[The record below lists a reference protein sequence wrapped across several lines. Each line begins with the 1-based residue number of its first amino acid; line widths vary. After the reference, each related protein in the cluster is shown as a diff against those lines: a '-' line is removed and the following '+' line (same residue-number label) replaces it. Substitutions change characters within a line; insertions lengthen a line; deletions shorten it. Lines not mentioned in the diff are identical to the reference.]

1 MGRPSSSV
9 NRQKA
14 RLALL
19 ALTGALLAFFIVAG
33 QAQQPAQRPDTA
45 QADPT
50 TQESAAQDAQEETER
65 LQPTVLFRS
74 GINFIR
80 VDAIV
85 TDGDGNHVSDL
96 EMSDF
101 EIYEDGELQTIE
113 AFELVEISAVPGPDA
128 EPARGVSTRS
138 DVEREA
144 DRSDVRVFVIFFDAY
159 HVRFENARRA
169 SIQLTEFL
177 RNNLLP
183 TDLVA
188 VMHPLTPLMDLRL
201 TRNHDL
207 IIDQVDNFFG
217 QKYDYKPRNQYERTY
232 AHFPTETVEL
242 IRNDVS
248 LGALRGLMIYLGGIR
263 EARKNVLLISEGY
276 TNYIPPQLRAF
287 SAIRGPNVRETQ
299 FAGDPF
305 AGNSGYETTNE
316 LFRNMS
322 LMGDLQELFA
332 TANRFNAA
340 IYALDPR
347 GLATQEYDVSQPNIG
362 LETNRRALRVTQNS
376 LHVLAEE
383 TDGLAIVNRNDFVP
397 GLRQMLRDASTY
409 YLLGYDSSRSA
420 TDGKFHEIDVR
431 VKREGV
437 NIRSRKGFWAMTERD
452 ADRILNPPHS
462 EPPKAVDT
470 ALSAL
475 AVPAR
480 RYLVRTWLG
489 TSRGEDGKTLVT
501 FVWEPTRGAARREE
515 PARVLLTAIGDAGDA
530 FYRGRIP
537 EPARLPGRTGAGRAA
552 SRDADSSRATFDADP
567 GVMQVSMAIEGDS
580 GEVLDRDRREIEI
593 PDFTGPDLVFST
605 PAFIRARNN
614 LEWEQLVEDWEAVP
628 TPSRDFRRTERLL
641 LRFETYAAGTVV
653 PDVDAW
659 LLNRNGDRMYPLVV
673 QPATDGHPNQVDI
686 QPTGLPPAEY
696 IIELTATTST
706 GEATQLVAF
715 RLES

>member
-33 QAQQPAQRPDTA
+33 QAQQPAQRPDTS

-50 TQESAAQDAQEETER
+50 TQESTAQEETER
-65 LQPTVLFRS
+65 PQPTVLFRS

-188 VMHPLTPLMDLRL
+188 VMHTPLLMDLRL

-217 QKYDYKPRNQYERTY
+217 QKYDYEPRNQYERMY
-232 AHFPTETVEL
+232 AYFPTETVEL

-276 TNYIPPQLRAF
+276 TNYIPPQLRAL
-287 SAIRGPNVRETQ
+287 SAIRGPNLIETPG
-299 FAGDPF
+299 AGDPF
-305 AGNSGYETTNE
+305 AGNSNYETTNE
-316 LFRNMS
+316 FFRNTS
-322 LMGDLQELFA
+322 LMPDLRELFA
-332 TANRFNAA
+332 TANRFNTA

-347 GLATQEYDVSQPNIG
+347 GLATQEYDMSQPNIG
-362 LETNRRALRVTQNS
+362 LATNRRALRVTQDS

-431 VKREGV
+431 VKRDGV

-452 ADRILNPPHS
+452 ADRILNPPHR
-462 EPPKAVDT
+462 EQPKAVDT

-501 FVWEPTRGAARREE
+501 FVWEPTRGSARRG
-515 PARVLLTAIGDAGDA
+515 A
-530 FYRGRIP
+530 RIP
-537 EPARLPGRTGAGRAA
+537 HG
-552 SRDADSSRATFDADP
+552 SC
-567 GVMQVSMAIEGDS
+567 
-580 GEVLDRDRREIEI
+580 
-593 PDFTGPDLVFST
+593 
-605 PAFIRARNN
+605 
-614 LEWEQLVEDWEAVP
+614 
-628 TPSRDFRRTERLL
+628 
-641 LRFETYAAGTVV
+641 
-653 PDVDAW
+653 
-659 LLNRNGDRMYPLVV
+659 
-673 QPATDGHPNQVDI
+673 
-686 QPTGLPPAEY
+686 
-696 IIELTATTST
+696 
-706 GEATQLVAF
+706 
-715 RLES
+715 